1 MTTAQIA
8 ARIKIHADRYALA
21 SADHARLLMLRVDSG
36 VSRCKSRDEREAALI
51 RDVAF
56 TALSDSCTLMA
67 EAGLKNMALLLLR
80 RAIDAAN
87 VAEQVACVQALE
99 AIRGAA

>member
-8 ARIKIHADRYALA
+8 YRIEIHAQQYATA
-21 SADHARLLMLRVDSG
+21 SADHARILVLRVDSG
-36 VSRCKSRDEREAALI
+36 ASRCKSREEREAAIL

-56 TALSDSCTLMA
+56 GTLSDSCTLMA
-67 EAGLKNMALLLLR
+67 EAGHKDLALKMLR
-80 RAIDAAN
+80 DAIDRAN

-99 AIRGAA
+99 TLREVA